1 MLLILLLACSVPFA
15 TSAPPAPPSPT
26 AELSAL
32 DTRQPLPLEPAMAL
46 HQKAQMRG
54 HLEAVQQVM
63 AGLAAGDWA
72 AIEAASAR
80 MGSSPGMLQTCE
92 RMGAG
97 AAGFTEQAADFHRR
111 ADTIG
116 AAARAHDS
124 AAALAALSDTLSACT
139 ACHARWRQDVVSPEA
154 YEAAASTAQPAWSA
168 AP

>member
-1 MLLILLLACSVPFA
+1 MLLILLLACS
-15 TSAPPAPPSPT
+15 TPPSPT

-54 HLEAVQQVM
+54 HLEAVQQVTT
-63 AGLAAGDWA
+63 ALAAGDWA
-72 AIEAASAR
+72 AVEAAAAR

-111 ADTIG
+111 ADNIG
-116 AAARAHDS
+116 AAARRRDAG
-124 AAALAALSDTLSACT
+124 AVLTALSDTLAACT
-139 ACHARWRQDVVSPEA
+139 ACHQTWRQDVVTAEA
-154 YEAAASTAQPAWSA
+154 YEAAAGQTWLDGPNGR
-168 AP
+168 

>member
-1 MLLILLLACSVPFA
+1 MLLILLLACS
-15 TSAPPAPPSPT
+15 TPPSPT

-54 HLEAVQQVM
+54 HLEAVQQVTT
-63 AGLAAGDWA
+63 ALAAGDWA
-72 AIEAASAR
+72 AVEAAAAR

-111 ADTIG
+111 ADNIG
-116 AAARAHDS
+116 AAARRRDAG
-124 AAALAALSDTLSACT
+124 AVLTALSDTLAACT
-139 ACHARWRQDVVSPEA
+139 ACHQTWRQDVVTAEA
-154 YEAAASTAQPAWSA
+154 YETAAGQTWLDGPNGR
-168 AP
+168 